1 MKKTISAI
9 IASLALTAPVAVS
22 VATAGPAQAAGKYY
36 SSCDKLHRD
45 FEHGVAK
52 NRRAAKKQVRDGYH
66 RPAFG
71 PKARGVYKTNHSRLD
86 ADDDGTAC
94 EA

>member
-1 MKKTISAI
+1 MKKTITAL
-9 IASLALTAPVAVS
+9 IASLALTAPAAVAAV
-22 VATAGPAQAAGKYY
+22 TAAPAHAAGKYY
-36 SSCDKLHRD
+36 SSCDKLHKD
-45 FEHGVAK
+45 FKYGVAK
-52 NRRAAKKQVRDGYH
+52 SRRAAKKQVLDGYH

-71 PKARGVYKTNHSRLD
+71 PKARGVYKTNHARLD